1 MSTPRKKSTHKSA
14 KATKAATRDAQEQR
28 RQRQR
33 DVCAQM
39 LERWVPIASPEL
51 AVRREGRS
59 GPVIDEAAMEDG
71 LKAGAI
77 VLKLLERLAKLD
89 GLDAAEKREV
99 TVRRTADPLELARR
113 VQAVSPILMA
123 RLRQQPPLLLE
134 PATGKPEPG
143 PEPGGH

>member
-1 MSTPRKKSTHKSA
+1 MSTPRKKSAPHSA
-14 KATKAATRDAQEQR
+14 KAAKSAARDAQEQR

-33 DVCAQM
+33 DVCAQL
-39 LERWVPIASPEL
+39 LEHWVPIASPEL
-51 AVRREGRS
+51 AVRKEGRN
-59 GPVIDEAAMEDG
+59 GPVIEENALEEG

-113 VQAVSPILMA
+113 VQTVSPILIA

-143 PEPGGH
+143 GR